1 MKIIKWTKFLIVSL
15 IICCFSLS
23 AMAVM
28 ECCPNPPKCIPT
40 QACPL
45 EMKGNIAAAQGN
57 KFIQA
62 VTSGYEKVAS
72 AYRTVRQKIV
82 QTRRAVTAA
91 VDKVKNAVVSTIQ
104 WPFKKLGNVLGLT
117 KDENAQTDDDPEGV
131 TQDKSHGE
139 DISVH
144 TRMER
149 NLGTYD
155 DETRADYASEYFV
168 VQRRK
173 FIRQQATITLMARML
188 TLKANFETIKDIL
201 EKIDAQV
208 DEDEKNSGASDGDKM
223 SVDKNTLVILRSN
236 EQLRLAWFEL
246 LVYQKM
252 IEAVKLEFAANQA
265 ISSMKIV
272 KKVPKISANKGDG
285 GTVNMGDKK

>member
-1 MKIIKWTKFLIVSL
+1 MKTITWLKIFVVSL
-15 IICCFSLS
+15 TLCFFSVS
-23 AMAVM
+23 ALAVM
-28 ECCPNPPKCIPT
+28 ECCPNPPYCTPT
-40 QACPL
+40 EACPL
-45 EMKGNIAAAQGN
+45 EMQGGIAGAEGN

-62 VTSGYEKVAS
+62 ATTAYEKTAQT
-72 AYRTVRQKIV
+72 YRAAKQKI
-82 QTRRAVTAA
+82 TKIRRDITSAA
-91 VDKVKNAVVSTIQ
+91 GKVKNAIVSTVQ
-104 WPFKKLGNVLGLT
+104 WPFKKLGEITGIT
-117 KDENAQTDDDPEGV
+117 KSNSSTDDDPQGV
-131 TQDKSHGE
+131 TQDKTHGE
-139 DISVH
+139 DVSVH

-188 TLKANFETIKDIL
+188 TLKANFPMIKDIL
-201 EKIDAQV
+201 EQIDAQV
-208 DEDEKNSGASDGDKM
+208 EKDESNTGSSGDDKM
-223 SVDKNTLVILRSN
+223 STDKNELVVLRSN

-246 LVYQKM
+246 LGYQKM

-272 KKVPKISANKGDG
+272 KKVPKISANKGNAGSVD
-285 GTVNMGDKK
+285 TGDKK